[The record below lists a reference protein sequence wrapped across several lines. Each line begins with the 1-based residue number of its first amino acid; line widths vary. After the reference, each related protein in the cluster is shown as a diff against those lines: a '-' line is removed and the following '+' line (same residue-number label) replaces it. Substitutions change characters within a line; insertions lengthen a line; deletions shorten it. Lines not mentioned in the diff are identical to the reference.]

1 MPLKTINFPSGE
13 IGCVWLHYFSFPT
26 ALAFQNVLPHFYAH
40 PILLSSS
47 FMHNNTVHS
56 DTDIRKG
63 QTGLDWQCHKES
75 RLSHKQESHTDDT
88 CGHYSIF
95 AWLVV
100 IFYHDATGG
109 ILEGFY
115 ILWGAF
121 SQNFLGPT
129 VLTVHA
135 TQLFVLC
142 LVKTIKRELNKVA
155 LDDCDRKGQGCMI

>member
-13 IGCVWLHYFSFPT
+13 LGCVWLHYFSFPT
-26 ALAFQNVLPHFYAH
+26 ALAFQNVLPHSYAH
-40 PILLSSS
+40 PVLLSSS

-56 DTDIRKG
+56 ETDIYKA

-100 IFYHDATGG
+100 IFYRDAIGRFF
-109 ILEGFY
+109 ISCEVHFRR
-115 ILWGAF
+115 I
-121 SQNFLGPT
+121 FLGHVKRQS
-129 VLTVHA
+129 VLDSTA
-135 TQLFVLC
+135 QF
-142 LVKTIKRELNKVA
+142 
-155 LDDCDRKGQGCMI
+155 G